1 MYLSSKHKV
10 AIPVPT
16 APVIL
21 ETELKAPYSVLVTK
35 LEAPFMI
42 PNPPSKGPL
51 TNPSAGFSNK
61 SLTPV
66 LMLLNSPI
74 GLPIKLRLPTIFRN

>member
-1 MYLSSKHKV
+1 
-10 AIPVPT
+10 
-16 APVIL
+16 
-21 ETELKAPYSVLVTK
+21 
-35 LEAPFMI
+35 MI

-74 GLPIKLRLPTIFRN
+74 GLPIKLRLPTIFRT